1 MWGKLRHREI
11 EFILDKTKLPIYR
24 EFDRGRAVLAQE
36 GWRREGELG
45 VVLTPSRR
53 AGSSGVPPSK
63 EAG

>member
-1 MWGKLRHREI
+1 MWGKLRHSEI

-24 EFDRGRAVLAQE
+24 KFGRGRAILAQG
-36 GWRREGELG
+36 GWDREGELG
-45 VVLTPSRR
+45 VVLSPSRR